1 MNIAG
6 KLHKIVQLEDRAF
19 VSEMYRRV
27 LDREPD
33 EEGMAHRLRQLGKGT
48 PKHRVLIEALQT
60 DEALGLFAHS
70 VTTGQDDKNGK
81 ASQAIRRV
89 LTMKHEPFVHS
100 LYRELLCREPDQPA
114 YAGYVDALNR
124 GRPKSAV
131 FARFV
136 SSSEF
141 ESLLGLDK
149 YAFARRALDQLILG
163 FYK

>member
-1 MNIAG
+1 LNIAA
-6 KLHKIVQLEDRAF
+6 KLHKIAQLEDRAF

-33 EEGMAHRLRQLGKGT
+33 EEGTAHRLRQLGRGT
-48 PKHRVLIEALQT
+48 SKHRVLIEILQT

-70 VTTGQDDKNGK
+70 ANAGQDDKNDK
-81 ASQAIRRV
+81 ASHAIRRV
-89 LTMKHEPFVHS
+89 FAMKHEPFVHS

-149 YAFARRALDQLILG
+149 YSFARRALDQLILS